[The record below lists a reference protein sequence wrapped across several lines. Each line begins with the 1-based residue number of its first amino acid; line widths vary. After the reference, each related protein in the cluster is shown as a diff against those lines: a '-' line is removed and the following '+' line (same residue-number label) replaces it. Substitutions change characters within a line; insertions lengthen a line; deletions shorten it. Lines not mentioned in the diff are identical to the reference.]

1 MVDIIHGTD
10 ASIGSIILN
19 CINWDTEATTYADLV
34 PAVRQIL
41 QDQFP
46 DYRDLEQRLGQR
58 LQFTVSETP
67 ATTTERGTT
76 TVDSTYFTQ
85 KAPNDPVFVKQRREN
100 VLLKRELKKVKQEQD
115 TSMRSLDLDTKQ
127 TMRVMTGQLHIRA
140 FQTPEQLLDTPAA
153 FERWKDKIENSM
165 AYHGIKTDEDRLPA
179 MLEYGGEEIVDVH
192 NHGSYPSRP

>member
-1 MVDIIHGTD
+1 MEVDSYYGKLNLSTIDFDAFGWDSTIYLAIQSRVVDIIHGTD

-76 TVDSTYFTQ
+76 TVESTYFTP

-127 TMRVMTGQLHIRA
+127 TMRVIL
-140 FQTPEQLLDTPAA
+140 
-153 FERWKDKIENSM
+153 
-165 AYHGIKTDEDRLPA
+165 
-179 MLEYGGEEIVDVH
+179 
-192 NHGSYPSRP
+192 